1 MDNRWTDYLAGAR
14 MQVDQQFSDQV
25 RASEFTSQQWGLIMT
40 AVEFEIDDPGDPDQA
55 TLVANTDNVETIMPE
70 LDAIERQTAGMGA
83 GGGRGQ
89 STGTGGSLLGRIR
102 SYFASGSDDG
112 VDGEQYEQAVA
123 LVDQYTT
130 QLQAL
135 LREEDRWQELC
146 AAAAKAAQTQTQT
159 QPPGGD
165 GSGPADST
173 S

>member
-1 MDNRWTDYLAGAR
+1 

-40 AVEFEIDDPGDPDQA
+40 AVEFEIDDPGDPEQA

-83 GGGRGQ
+83 GGGRSR
-89 STGTGGSLLGRIR
+89 STGTGSSLFGRIR
-102 SYFASGSDDG
+102 SYFSSGSDDG
-112 VDGEQYEQAVA
+112 VDAEQYEQAVA

-135 LREEDRWQELC
+135 LRDEDRWQELC
-146 AAAAKAAQTQTQT
+146 DAAAKAAQAQT
-159 QPPGGD
+159 QPQPHSGD
-165 GSGPADST
+165 GSGPTDST

>member
-40 AVEFEIDDPGDPDQA
+40 AVEFEIDDPGDPEQA
-55 TLVANTDNVETIMPE
+55 TLVANTDNVETIIPE

-83 GGGRGQ
+83 GGGRSR
-89 STGTGGSLLGRIR
+89 STGTGTSLLGRIR
-102 SYFASGSDDG
+102 SYFSSESDDG
-112 VDGEQYEQAVA
+112 ADAEQYEQAVT

-146 AAAAKAAQTQTQT
+146 AAAAKAAQTQTQ
-159 QPPGGD
+159 PPSGD